1 MNLIKSTFTK
11 SGSKYIR
18 GQSLYEVV
26 FALGI
31 VSLVLVAAIALST
44 TGVRNASFARNNSLA
59 TKYAQ
64 EGTEFLRQ
72 QRDINWLN
80 FRNQTGTRAM
90 GRLVWPPGGSCQIT
104 EAPTF
109 CRQITMTASTD
120 TVDAIVEV
128 SWTDGQGTHR
138 VRSATSY
145 TRWK

>member
-1 MNLIKSTFTK
+1 MFRTA
-11 SGSKYIR
+11 

-31 VSLVLVAAIALST
+31 VSLVLVTAIALST
-44 TGVRNASFARNNSLA
+44 TGVRNSSFARNNSLA

-64 EGTEFLRQ
+64 EASEFLRQ
-72 QRDINWLN
+72 QRDTSWAN
-80 FRNQTGTRAM
+80 FRSQTGTRAL

-109 CRQITMTASTD
+109 CRQVTLTGGGD

-138 VRSATSY
+138 VRSATTY